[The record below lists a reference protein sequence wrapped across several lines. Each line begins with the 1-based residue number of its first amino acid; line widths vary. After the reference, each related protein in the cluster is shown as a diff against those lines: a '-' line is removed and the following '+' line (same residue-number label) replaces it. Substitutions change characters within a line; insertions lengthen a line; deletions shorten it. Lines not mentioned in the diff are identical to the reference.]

1 MMSTMDTISMLI
13 PLKAEYVSIARLTVS
28 GIASRMGFD
37 IDTIEDIKVA
47 LSEILGKFI
56 EKKSSA
62 GRVNVDFQ
70 CLEDGI
76 SIKFTNLDQ
85 NIPELF
91 DNDTDKFALAI
102 ISSLMDEIEIEK
114 QGDNSITMVKKLGK
128 AV

>member
-1 MMSTMDTISMLI
+1 MDTISMLI

-56 EKKSSA
+56 EKKSGA
-62 GRVNVDFQ
+62 GRVNVDFE

-76 SIKFTNLDQ
+76 SIKFKISDQ
-85 NIPELF
+85 SIPELF

>member
-1 MMSTMDTISMLI
+1 MSAMDTISMLI

-56 EKKSSA
+56 EKMSGA
-62 GRVNVDFQ
+62 GRINVDFL

-76 SIKFTNLDQ
+76 SIKFKIPDQ
-85 NIPELF
+85 SIPELF

-114 QGDNSITMVKKLGK
+114 QGDNSIKMVKKLGK

>member
-1 MMSTMDTISMLI
+1 MSTMDTISMLI

-47 LSEILGKFI
+47 LSEILGKYI
-56 EKKSSA
+56 EKKPGA

-76 SIKFTNLDQ
+76 SIKFKIPDQ
-85 NIPELF
+85 SIPGLF

>member
-1 MMSTMDTISMLI
+1 MNNMDTISMLI
-13 PLKAEYVSIARLTVS
+13 PLKAEYVSITRLTAS

-56 EKKSSA
+56 EKMS
-62 GRVNVDFQ
+62 GTDRVNVDFR
-70 CLEDGI
+70 CLDDGI
-76 SIKFTNLDQ
+76 SITFKIPDQ
-85 NIPELF
+85 SIPELF
-91 DNDTDKFALAI
+91 NSDEDKFALAI

-114 QGDNSITMVKKLGK
+114 QGNTVITMVKKLGK

>member
-1 MMSTMDTISMLI
+1 MNIMDTISMLI
-13 PLKAEYVSIARLTVS
+13 PLKAEYVSIARLTAS

-56 EKKSSA
+56 EKRSGSE
-62 GRVNVDFQ
+62 RVNVDFQ
-70 CLEDGI
+70 CLDDGI
-76 SIKFTNLDQ
+76 SIKFKISDESITG
-85 NIPELF
+85 LF
-91 DNDTDKFALAI
+91 DNETDRFALAI

-114 QGDNSITMVKKLGK
+114 QGNNAITMVKKLGK

>member
-1 MMSTMDTISMLI
+1 MSTMDTISMLI

-56 EKKSSA
+56 EKKSGA
-62 GRVNVDFQ
+62 GRVNVDFE

-76 SIKFTNLDQ
+76 SIKFKISDQ
-85 NIPELF
+85 SIPELF

>member
-1 MMSTMDTISMLI
+1 MDTMDTISMLI

>member
-1 MMSTMDTISMLI
+1 MSTMDTITMLI

-56 EKKSSA
+56 EKKSGA
-62 GRVNVDFQ
+62 GRVNVDFE

-76 SIKFTNLDQ
+76 SIKFKISDQ
-85 NIPELF
+85 SIPELF

>member
-1 MMSTMDTISMLI
+1 MNIMDTISMLI

-47 LSEILGKFI
+47 LSEVLGKFI
-56 EKKSSA
+56 EKKSMTE
-62 GRVNVDFQ
+62 RVNVDFQ

-76 SIKFTNLDQ
+76 SIKFKAPDQ
-85 NIPELF
+85 SIPGLF

-102 ISSLMDEIEIEK
+102 IGSLMDGIEIQK
-114 QGDNSITMVKKLGK
+114 QGDNTITMVKKLGK

>member
-1 MMSTMDTISMLI
+1 MSTMDTITMLI

-56 EKKSSA
+56 EKKSGT

-76 SIKFTNLDQ
+76 SIKFKISDQ
-85 NIPELF
+85 SIPELF

>member
-1 MMSTMDTISMLI
+1 MSTMDTISMLI

-56 EKKSSA
+56 EKKSGA
-62 GRVNVDFQ
+62 GRVNVDFE

-76 SIKFTNLDQ
+76 SIKFKISDQ
-85 NIPELF
+85 SIPELL

>member
-1 MMSTMDTISMLI
+1 MGIMDTISMMI

-37 IDTIEDIKVA
+37 IDTIEDIKIA

-56 EKKSSA
+56 EKRSSA
-62 GRVNVDFQ
+62 QRVNVDFQ
-70 CLEDGI
+70 CLEDAI
-76 SIKFTNLDQ
+76 SIKFKISDQ
-85 NIPELF
+85 SIPKLF

-102 ISSLMDEIEIEK
+102 ISSLMDGIEVEK

>member
-1 MMSTMDTISMLI
+1 MDTMDTISMLI

-85 NIPELF
+85 NIPKLF

>member
-1 MMSTMDTISMLI
+1 MNIMDTISMLI

-47 LSEILGKFI
+47 LSEVLGKFI
-56 EKKSSA
+56 EKKSMTE
-62 GRVNVDFQ
+62 RVNVDFQ

-76 SIKFTNLDQ
+76 SIKFKDPDQ
-85 NIPELF
+85 SIPGLF

-102 ISSLMDEIEIEK
+102 IGSLMDGIEIQK
-114 QGDNSITMVKKLGK
+114 QGDNTITMVKKLGK